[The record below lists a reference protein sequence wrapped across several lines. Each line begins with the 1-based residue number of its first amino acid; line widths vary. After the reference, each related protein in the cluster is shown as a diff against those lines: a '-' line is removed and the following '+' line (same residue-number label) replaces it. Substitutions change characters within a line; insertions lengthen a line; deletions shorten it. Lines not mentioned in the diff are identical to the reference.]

1 MRQLIDTLSGVRRLA
16 SASGVLLVGRVAGAA
31 ASFAFAIILARTLPQ
46 AEVGLALTAIS
57 SAFLASVIITLNIE
71 SGSIRFLVAA
81 RETGDAETASGFIY
95 FGRLL
100 LVCIAPVIAGL
111 YVALKLGAGGA
122 DQAAMTICAAL
133 SIPAIGWLRLSGSH
147 ATALGKPAIGSLPR
161 TALQPLLL
169 LVAYPASLLA
179 GAPASAG
186 LALGCFLASFLLT
199 GIVQFI
205 LLRTDVRVGPARNF
219 SARRD
224 WVANGF
230 FMSPIVVLQE
240 YLQHGVVIVAAIA
253 LGASEVA
260 ILAISLRFISLV
272 RFGVLAV
279 NMAASPGIARAIA
292 RAEHDDRDRQL
303 RAAALLKTP
312 AAAVACLVIALF
324 AEPLLGLLGP
334 EYAGG
339 GAALAWFTLIPLASA
354 FFGPNQMLLNISG
367 ARSWVFGVS
376 LGAIALAFLAI
387 PAGAA
392 LHGVEGAAMAAS
404 LLFVSWEGALFLV
417 TRTKFGVDASFFAL
431 LGRRS

>member
-1 MRQLIDTLSGVRRLA
+1 MQRLNDSLNGVRKLA
-16 SASGVLLVGRVAGAA
+16 GASGALLIGRVAGAA
-31 ASFAFAIILARTLPQ
+31 ASFAFAILLARTLPQ
-46 AEVGLALTAIS
+46 PEVGLALTAIS

-81 RETGDAETASGFIY
+81 REAGDGETVSGFIY

-100 LVCIAPVIAGL
+100 LICIAPVVAGL
-111 YVALKLGAGGA
+111 YIAVKLAGGGA
-122 DQAAMTICAAL
+122 DQAAMTVFAAL
-133 SIPAIGWLRLSGSH
+133 SIPTIGWLRLSGSH

-169 LVAYPASLLA
+169 LILYPASLLA

-186 LALGCFLASFLLT
+186 LALGCFLASFVLT
-199 GIVQFI
+199 AIVQFI
-205 LLRTDVRVGPARNF
+205 LLRNDVRIGPARNF
-219 SARRD
+219 SAWRD

-240 YLQHGVVIVAAIA
+240 YLQHGVVIVAAIV
-253 LGASEVA
+253 LGAGEVA

-272 RFGVLAV
+272 RFGILAV
-279 NMAASPGIARAIA
+279 NMAASPGIARAVA
-292 RAEHDDRDRQL
+292 RAEHEDRDRQL

-312 AAAVACLVIALF
+312 AAALACLVIAFF
-324 AEPLLGLLGP
+324 AGPLLALLGP

-376 LGAIALAFLAI
+376 LGAITLAFLAV
-387 PAGAA
+387 PAGGA
-392 LHGVEGAAMAAS
+392 LHGVEGAAMAAA
-404 LLFVSWEGALFLV
+404 LLFACWEGALFLV
-417 TRTKFGVDASFFAL
+417 TRTKFGVDASFLAL
-431 LGRRS
+431 LGRRG